1 MIKRLREKQI
11 AIAVSPE
18 SRFPNIWIRSWNEGG
33 DNAMGLSKYEKET
46 NYFWRNE
53 RRFLLQYLY
62 IQSETAEKL
71 KVFAEKYPKDCSR
84 IQTTEEG
91 SETYIIQKGRLS
103 LNLRPP
109 YSEARKQ
116 KAAKQI
122 QKVWKEM
129 KGIP

>member
-1 MIKRLREKQI
+1 
-11 AIAVSPE
+11 
-18 SRFPNIWIRSWNEGG
+18 
-33 DNAMGLSKYEKET
+33 MGLSKYEKET
-46 NYFWRNE
+46 IILTNE
-53 RRFLLQYLY
+53 EDSYYNIYIFNQKLQK
-62 IQSETAEKL
+62 KL